1 MTYEIEV
8 QVHEKIVL
16 PSILK
21 QQQVKYTGGP
31 SQIGSDTNFTTKQFW
46 CRDILINLFKAL
58 IFYVCLFMQNSSLL
72 FSSCHLELDISKNS
86 QIFAI
91 YFEK

>member
-46 CRDILINLFKAL
+46 CSDIFINLFN
-58 IFYVCLFMQNSSLL
+58 IFCSVQKQVLSGKKLKYLT
-72 FSSCHLELDISKNS
+72 K
-86 QIFAI
+86 
-91 YFEK
+91 

>member
-1 MTYEIEV
+1 M
-8 QVHEKIVL
+8 HEKIVL

-31 SQIGSDTNFTTKQFW
+31 SQIGSDTKFTTKQFW
-46 CRDILINLFKAL
+46 CSDIFINLFKAL
-58 IFYVCLFMQNSSLL
+58 IVYVCLFMKNSSLL

-86 QIFAI
+86 QIFALHL
-91 YFEK
+91 EK